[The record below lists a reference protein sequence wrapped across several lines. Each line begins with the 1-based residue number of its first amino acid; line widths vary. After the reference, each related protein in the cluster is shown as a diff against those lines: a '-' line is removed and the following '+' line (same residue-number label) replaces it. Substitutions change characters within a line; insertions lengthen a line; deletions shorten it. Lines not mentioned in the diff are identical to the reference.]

1 MTELSNSDGVPQ
13 KWGPT
18 DLGHAPHRE
27 GQEAIMSEQQHHSET
42 ARGRGVWFGRSGRS
56 SAEIPTASMADIAF
70 LLIIYFMV
78 TTVFSATKGLDLPL
92 PDEEPTEVPPTGEP
106 SIYVQVLPD
115 GSLKVDGQSMAL
127 GDLLSYVVPK
137 LRINQA
143 KPVILH
149 PSPSAPYQGMIAVYD
164 ELVAS
169 GEKTGFQITSI
180 VVPTQREI
188 QEYIDLLGMDPFGTP
203 GG

>member
-1 MTELSNSDGVPQ
+1 MSN
-13 KWGPT
+13 
-18 DLGHAPHRE
+18 
-27 GQEAIMSEQQHHSET
+27 QQHDSAT
-42 ARGRGVWFGRSGRS
+42 ARARGVRLGRSDRGA
-56 SAEIPTASMADIAF
+56 AEIPTASMADIAF

-149 PSPSAPYQGMIAVYD
+149 SSPSAPYQGMIAVYD
-164 ELVAS
+164 ELIAS
-169 GEKTGFQITSI
+169 GEKTGFPIRNI

-188 QEYIDLLGMDPFGTP
+188 QEYIDLIGTNPFGSP